1 MSDFDS
7 PSSSSSPSSSDPTRD
22 PRFDGPGSSDSSPS
36 SGPPAGGEEGTESPM
51 DELKVQMLLDR
62 LRGEQN
68 LGAGVA
74 GGAAAAALGA
84 VLWAVVTVATG
95 YQIGWMAI
103 AVGFLVG
110 WAVRALGKGVDR
122 VFGVA
127 GAVLAL
133 AGCLVGNVLSVYGFA
148 ASQMEIPVSEVISM
162 VDFAT
167 VLDIMVETFSPMD
180 LLFYGLAVYEGYQ
193 LSFRQ
198 MTEEELEKAAGE
210 VG

>member
-7 PSSSSSPSSSDPTRD
+7 PSSSSSSERD
-22 PRFDGPGSSDSSPS
+22 PRFDEPVSTPSPGGEGSS
-36 SGPPAGGEEGTESPM
+36 ESTM
-51 DELKVQMLLDR
+51 DELKARMLLDR

-74 GGAAAAALGA
+74 GGVAAALLGA
-84 VLWAVVTVATG
+84 VAWAAVTVATG

-110 WAVRALGKGVDR
+110 WTMRALGKGVDR
-122 VFGVA
+122 VFGVV

-133 AGCLVGNVLSVYGFA
+133 AGCVVGNVLSVYGFA
-148 ASQMEIPVSEVISM
+148 ASQMEIPLTEVIAM

-167 VLDIMVETFSPMD
+167 VVDIMVETFSPMD

-198 MTEEELEKAAGE
+198 MTEEELEQAAGE